1 MAQLANAGYGG
12 TAAVQTPHTGGLTVV
27 FPYSGS

>member
-1 MAQLANAGYGG
+1 MSQLAEDGYSG
-12 TAAVQTPHTGGLTVV
+12 TAAVPGTAGLSVV